1 MNCPRCGS
9 VVEPGSDYCVDCGQP
24 LRTPSTTRAFRRKH
38 SGGVWTVLAV
48 LVLAALGALVAIA
61 VSRGDDGG
69 TETLVATRLPART
82 TVATVPVFGAATAV
96 TTVLPIVTATTPVPT
111 APGSSTQGTTT
122 LTRWTVAD
130 GYTLVLASVPNANG
144 RASAVQIARRAL
156 DQGLTDVGILDSTD
170 FSGLQPGLF
179 VVFTGVY
186 TSSTDASA
194 RLEHARTAGFTAAYV
209 RRITR

>member
-1 MNCPRCGS
+1 VTCPRCGS
-9 VVEPGSDYCVDCGQP
+9 VSGPGSEYCVDCGQP
-24 LRTPSTTRAFRRKH
+24 LRAPGTPRAFRGKH

-48 LVLAALGALVAIA
+48 LVLAALGALIAIA

-69 TETLVATRLPART
+69 TQTVVATRLPART
-82 TVATVPVFGAATAV
+82 TVTTVPVFGTGPTV
-96 TTVLPIVTATTPVPT
+96 TTALPVVTATTPLPT
-111 APGSSTQGTTT
+111 APGTTT
-122 LTRWTVAD
+122 LTKWSVAD

-156 DQGLTDVGILDSTD
+156 DQGLPDVGILDSSM
-170 FSGLQPGLF
+170 FSGLQPGFF

-186 TSSTDASA
+186 TSNADASA
-194 RLEHARTAGFTAAYV
+194 RLQEAKTAGFTAAYV